1 MQSSLSRRKTFHGD
15 EYEAVKE
22 GQESE
27 PFGGAL
33 NDSVVPG
40 KDGKLVEAR
49 NEVPSSGDVAGYED
63 GKADDRE
70 GVHRIAMSW
79 GIACRA

>member
-1 MQSSLSRRKTFHGD
+1 MVWSYQSSLSRRKTFHGD

-33 NDSVVPG
+33 LFAMAHTVRTFDTGQGSAEQRKRTRQGLWKKVDLTTTPWSQA
-40 KDGKLVEAR
+40 KMA
-49 NEVPSSGDVAGYED
+49 SS
-63 GKADDRE
+63 
-70 GVHRIAMSW
+70 
-79 GIACRA
+79 